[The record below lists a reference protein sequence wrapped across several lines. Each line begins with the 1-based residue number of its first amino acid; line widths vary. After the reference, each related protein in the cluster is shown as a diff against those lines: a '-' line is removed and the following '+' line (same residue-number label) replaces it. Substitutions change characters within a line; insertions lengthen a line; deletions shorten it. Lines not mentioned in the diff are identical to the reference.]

1 MPGSLSAA
9 FLKYSSLIYF
19 SSCHKKECVASEV
32 GEGTPVCTGREVST
46 GMPPGCVLEADLI
59 PSWSGPRWEQQSDP
73 TALYMAEF
81 KSHMWAGKRT
91 AHM

>member
-1 MPGSLSAA
+1 
-9 FLKYSSLIYF
+9 
-19 SSCHKKECVASEV
+19 
-32 GEGTPVCTGREVST
+32 
-46 GMPPGCVLEADLI
+46 MPPGCVLEADLI